1 VHQDAEVIS
10 KTHSSDASTTDAD
23 AEPSAP
29 RAGSVGSS
37 PNLAGERVSFTGT
50 LASMTHLQAH
60 ELAQQHGG
68 TATQH
73 VSRQTTMLVVGE
85 EGWPLEPNG
94 HPSLDMQE
102 ASWLQQEGLPLR
114 IVSESDWL
122 RLLGLDGRCREVHAL
137 YTPAMLS
144 RSLNVPIG
152 TIRRWERIG
161 LIRPVKK
168 VYRLPYFDYA
178 EAAGVRRLNDLLQ
191 AGVPRSQLEASLA
204 KIRHLLP
211 GVERPLAQLNL
222 LAQDARLVAR
232 DDRGLFEPTTGQRC
246 FDFSAAAPDGTPLPS
261 AADAAEAED
270 GSILAFRR
278 TATDSETDTTATT
291 DSPADDARK
300 HWSSEQWF
308 AEGCRHLDA
317 HRAEAAVEA
326 FRLALMDRAESPEI
340 HFHLA
345 DALFRLGRADA
356 ALERYYAAVEVDHNY
371 LEAWMQIGSLLAAR
385 GELEPALEALTLA
398 LSIHADYADAHW
410 QTADVLLQLG
420 RTEEAVDHWRSY
432 LRFDTRG
439 PWAEEARQRL
449 EEFGTPTE

>member
-1 VHQDAEVIS
+1 
-10 KTHSSDASTTDAD
+10 
-23 AEPSAP
+23 
-29 RAGSVGSS
+29 
-37 PNLAGERVSFTGT
+37 
-50 LASMTHLQAH
+50 MTHQQAH
-60 ELAQQHGG
+60 ELALQHGG

-85 EGWPLEPNG
+85 EGWPLEPDG
-94 HPSLDMQE
+94 HPSVKLQD
-102 ASWLQQEGLPLR
+102 ASRLQQEGLPVR

-122 RLLGLDGRCREVHAL
+122 KLLGLDGRCREVHAL

-178 EAAGVRRLNDLLQ
+178 EAAGVRRLNELLN

-211 GVERPLAQLNL
+211 GVDRPLAQLNL

-246 FDFSAAAPDGTPLPS
+246 FDFFPADAAHSAPLPS
-261 AADAAEAED
+261 AGDASETEEQ
-270 GSILAFRR
+270 SILAFRGAP
-278 TATDSETDTTATT
+278 TENTGVGGPTSAGKALVT
-291 DSPADDARK
+291 DARANWGAD
-300 HWSSEQWF
+300 HWF
-308 AEGCRHLDA
+308 AEGCRHLDS
-317 HRAEAAVEA
+317 HRPDAAIEA
-326 FRLALMDRAESPEI
+326 FRLALMDRPDSPET

-345 DALFRLGRADA
+345 EALFRAGRTEA
-356 ALERYYAAVEVDHNY
+356 ALERYYGAVEVDHNY

-385 GELEPALEALTLA
+385 GELEPALDALKLA
-398 LSIHADYADAHW
+398 LSIHADYPDAHW
-410 QTADVLLQLG
+410 HAADVLLQLG
-420 RTEEAVDHWRSY
+420 RTEEAAGHWRSY
-432 LRFDTRG
+432 LKFDTRG
-439 PWAEEARQRL
+439 PWADEARQRL
-449 EEFGTPTE
+449 EEIGDQCD